1 MLKVKMI
8 KSFNIKQYERAA
20 VYQAVGAIIENA
32 QNWEKEFRIC
42 AVSLGVKMNNI
53 ERKTLVKINQK
64 LKKKKL
70 IVQREFD
77 VLNEIINL
85 RNDVNHTFFIGPID
99 QCKTMNECETE
110 EDWANLNAYLNTVN
124 SLIFEARDI
133 VNNITNKDNPNH
145 THVYNI
151 LDE

>member
-8 KSFNIKQYERAA
+8 KNFDIKQYDHDA
-20 VYQAVGAIIENA
+20 VYQAVGKIIENA

-42 AVSLGVKMNNI
+42 AVSLGVKMNDI
-53 ERKTLVKINQK
+53 GRKTLVKINQK

-70 IVQREFD
+70 VKQREFD

-85 RNDVNHTFFIGPID
+85 RNDVNHTFFIGPIE
-99 QCKTMNECETE
+99 QCKTMDKCKTE
-110 EDWANLNAYLNTVN
+110 EDWINLNAYLNTVN

-133 VNNITNKDNPNH
+133 VNNITNRDNPNH
-145 THVYNI
+145 THVHNI